1 MQQRFAARSGRQVAV
16 YRIVVR
22 GELTPPLVGALESM
36 SVAVEDGASV
46 LTGELVDQCQLRG
59 ALSFLHDLG
68 VEIVSV
74 NPVDEP
80 GD

>member
-1 MQQRFAARSGRQVAV
+1 MQQRFAARSGRQAAV

-22 GELTPPLVGALESM
+22 GEIVRPLVGPLEDM
-36 SVAVEDGASV
+36 TVELDGLECI
-46 LTGELVDQCQLRG
+46 LTGELVDQAQLRG

-74 NPVDEP
+74 NPADEP

>member
-1 MQQRFAARSGRQVAV
+1 MQQRFAARSGRRAAI

-22 GELTPPLVGALESM
+22 GEIVRPLVGPLEDM
-36 SVAVEDGASV
+36 TVELDDGACV
-46 LTGELVDQCQLRG
+46 LTGELVDQAQLRG

-74 NPVDEP
+74 NPADEP